1 MVITIL
7 TNEKNNLKKEINTP
21 QGQVNIEG
29 PVERDYLASLL
40 IDPNLSNFRN
50 PSRQKEALMLVA
62 DSPEGMVYIAR
73 HGKTIIGYLSF
84 HAPSPY
90 TRWSRHPRIL
100 ELGAIEVS
108 TRWRRFGI
116 ATALL
121 KEAFQND
128 HFEEYIVIAC
138 EFQQH
143 WDLQGTR
150 MNAWNYQRMLSRL
163 YGSAGFKKRRTDDP
177 DILEHPANML
187 LVRFGSK
194 VNNAYIKAF
203 EELTYQQSLVE

>member
-1 MVITIL
+1 MIL
-7 TNEKNNLKKEINTP
+7 NQENGNHKKEINTP
-21 QGQVNIEG
+21 QGQVVIEG
-29 PVERDYLASLL
+29 PAERDYLASLL

-50 PSRQKEALMLVA
+50 PARQKEALMLVA
-62 DSPEGMVYIAR
+62 SAPEGMVYIAR

-108 TRWRRFGI
+108 IRWRRYGV
-116 ATALL
+116 ASALL
-121 KEAFQND
+121 KEAFQNANL
-128 HFEEYIVIAC
+128 EEYIIIAC

-150 MNAWNYQRMLSRL
+150 MNAWNYQRMLTRL
-163 YGSAGFKKRRTDDP
+163 YGSVGFKKRRTDDP
-177 DILEHPANML
+177 EILEHPANML
-187 LVRFGSK
+187 LVRFGRK
-194 VNNAYIKAF
+194 VNSAYLKAF
-203 EELTYQQSLVE
+203 EELTYQQSLVD

>member
-1 MVITIL
+1 MVIAIL
-7 TNEKNNLKKEINTP
+7 TNAGSQTLVTP
-21 QGQVNIEG
+21 QGQVIIEG

-40 IDPNLSNFRN
+40 IDPDLSNFRN
-50 PSRQKEALMLVA
+50 PGRQKEALMIVA

-73 HGKTIIGYLSF
+73 HGKAIIGYLSF
-84 HAPSPY
+84 HAPSSY

-108 TRWRRFGI
+108 VPWRRFGI
-116 ATALL
+116 ASALL
-121 KEAFQND
+121 KKAFQNE
-128 HFEEYIVIAC
+128 HLEEYVVIAC

-143 WDLQGTR
+143 WDLRGTK
-150 MNAWNYQRMLSRL
+150 MNVWNYQRMLSRL
-163 YGSAGFKKRRTDDP
+163 YGSVGFKKRRTDDP

-194 VNNAYIKAF
+194 VNDAYVRAF
-203 EELTYQQSLVE
+203 EELTYQQSLVD

>member
-1 MVITIL
+1 VVITIL
-7 TNEKNNLKKEINTP
+7 TNADNQMELVTP
-21 QGQVNIEG
+21 QGQVIIEG

-50 PSRQKEALMLVA
+50 PGRQKEALMIVA

-73 HGKTIIGYLSF
+73 HGKAIIGYLSF

-108 TRWRRFGI
+108 VPWRRSGI
-116 ATALL
+116 ASALL
-121 KEAFQND
+121 KKAFQNE
-128 HFEEYIVIAC
+128 HLEEYIVIAC

-143 WDLQGTR
+143 WDLRGTK
-150 MNAWNYQRMLSRL
+150 MNVWNYQRMLSRL
-163 YGSAGFKKRRTDDP
+163 YGSVGFKKRRTDDP
-177 DILEHPANML
+177 EILEHPANIL

-194 VNNAYIKAF
+194 VNDAYVKAF
-203 EELTYQQSLVE
+203 EELTYQQSLVD